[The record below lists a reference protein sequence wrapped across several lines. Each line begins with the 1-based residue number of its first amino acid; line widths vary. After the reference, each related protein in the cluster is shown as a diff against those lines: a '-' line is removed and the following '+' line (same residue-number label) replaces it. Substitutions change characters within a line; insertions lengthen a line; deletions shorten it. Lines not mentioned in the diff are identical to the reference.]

1 MSMAKKQNNNY
12 SKTRFKCL
20 IRIDPKQK
28 DWIKD
33 NKGEFKTM
41 AGKLDQIINFFKKK
55 VKHGNKR

>member
-1 MSMAKKQNNNY
+1 MNKKQNNNF
-12 SKTRFKCL
+12 SKSRFKTL

-28 DWIKD
+28 AWIKA
-33 NKGEFKTM
+33 NKGKYKTQ